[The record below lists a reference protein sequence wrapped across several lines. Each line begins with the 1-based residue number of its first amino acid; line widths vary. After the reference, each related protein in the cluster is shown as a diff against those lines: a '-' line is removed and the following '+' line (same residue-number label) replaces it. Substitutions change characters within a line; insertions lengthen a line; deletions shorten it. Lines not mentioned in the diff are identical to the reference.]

1 MKMQIIPVLAVLS
14 CALCANALAASITPN
29 PVDASPSMQLSVSG
43 SEFGPW
49 EAVDIYFDSTDL
61 ALATTNNKG
70 VFSDLLL
77 LVPSSAAPG
86 GHWITAIGRR
96 TGLTSQTA
104 LAVHAN
110 WPQYRHDAQRSGYN
124 SLENVLSPSTVRNLT
139 LRWSTEM
146 EQPYGDDDPYFFSGW
161 PAFVNGTILVGWTD
175 GNTTDGGLR
184 AYQTD
189 TGEQLWN
196 DLIWHGSGAS
206 PAVASGIVFWGNFW
220 GLTANNIST
229 GASVG
234 WIQPASCEEC
244 GFGSP
249 AVVGNVVYASDAANY
264 LYAYNFQTW
273 QPLWIRLG
281 GFSGAPTIASGRL
294 YSESTNGITAVDT
307 TSGDSLWNIPCHMGC
322 SEPAVVNGTVYT
334 TSYDG
339 RLHAL
344 RATDGSQV
352 WVAPSINGS
361 FSGAAI
367 AKGIVY
373 IGDNSS
379 SEPKGVLVAING
391 TTGKRIWSTTFKAGI
406 STPQV
411 ANGVVYAISSN
422 NVFHAV
428 DASNGHELW
437 RYPIPPTNADWIPS
451 GPSFAVADGMVYIIA
466 PQTIYAFGLD
476 PNSEAAKAMQPSAQ
490 ADPASLKPDFTLI
503 PQ

>member
-1 MKMQIIPVLAVLS
+1 MKTQTFRLLAMLS
-14 CALCANALAASITPN
+14 FALCANALAASITPN
-29 PVDASPSMQLSVSG
+29 PINASPSLQVTVSG
-43 SEFGPW
+43 SEFGAW
-49 EAVDIYFDSTDL
+49 ELVDIYFDSTDL
-61 ALATTNNKG
+61 ALGTTNDKG
-70 VFSDLLL
+70 VFSGVLLT
-77 LVPSSAAPG
+77 VPSTAVPG
-86 GHWITAIGRR
+86 GHWITASGRR
-96 TGLTSQTA
+96 TGLASQTT
-104 LAVHAN
+104 LTVHAN
-110 WPQYRHDAQRSGYN
+110 WPEYRHDAQRSGYN

-139 LRWSTEM
+139 LQWATEM

-161 PAFVNGTILVGWTD
+161 PAVVNGTILVGWTD

-184 AYQTD
+184 AYRTD
-189 TGEQLWN
+189 TGEQLWS
-196 DLIWHGSGAS
+196 DLIWHGRGAS

-229 GASVG
+229 GEYVG
-234 WIQPASCEEC
+234 GIPPASCEEC
-244 GFGSP
+244 ALGAP
-249 AVVGNVVYASDAANY
+249 AVVGNVVYATDVANY

-294 YSESTNGITAVDT
+294 YSVSTQGIAAVDAA
-307 TSGDSLWNIPCHMGC
+307 SGQSLWNIPCHMGC

-339 RLHAL
+339 WLHAL
-344 RATDGSQV
+344 RATDGRQI

-367 AKGIVY
+367 AKGILY

-391 TTGKRIWSTTFKAGI
+391 TTGKRIWSTTFKAGL

-437 RYPIPPTNADWIPS
+437 RYPIPPTNAGWVPS
-451 GPSFAVADGMVYIIA
+451 GPSFAVADGIVYIIA
-466 PQTIYAFGLD
+466 PQKMYAFGLD
-476 PNSEAAKAMQPSAQ
+476 PNSEPGKAMRAPAEP
-490 ADPASLKPDFTLI
+490 DPAGLKADFTLM